1 MACHCCQITLSAAP
15 DATLGPIKPHAS
27 LVDTPTDYNL
37 TLTGPLNTVMA
48 ARGDL
53 LSHSP
58 LKINLTLKIPIHDCP
73 SHAALRAQCDKIE
86 TDTNTHIVL
95 FEPSPRRSSFISENT
110 LSIVITGLPR
120 YAEQA
125 RIQVLTA
132 LDEMVGL
139 HSDTLKIPL
148 KLHNLICGRKRVSLQ
163 PIIEETAT
171 NIYFPSPFREST
183 EELSDKTDEYSP
195 PIYITGDP
203 VNVNRVKD
211 MFNKLATQKEKS
223 MYHKD
228 SLLHARKLDWM
239 LLHRRDE
246 LRKIMHD
253 NGSFIAMPS
262 LGSGN
267 GVVTAYAEN
276 RVNAER
282 TLRSLNFLACSI
294 YEACF
299 YFNNR
304 DGAIYGTDGAHTF
317 FNSINNLV
325 GLVSQLSQISGAEV
339 SYKTDPG
346 CIEVFGTE
354 RAVRNVYQRLHEMAF
369 LKMFHQDSVFNVE
382 LSNDQR
388 EFISGKKSGKINK
401 IMKTSG
407 AKIKFL
413 PFSEY
418 NFIIEVE
425 STSFTKALDGLTML
439 QEELP
444 AEISFFVP
452 ETYHKRIIGV
462 GGKNIQRIMKK
473 YGVYVKFSN
482 AEEFAALGGYYDN
495 EDNVVAR
502 TPTKNHIN
510 LDNLRHSVMELISP
524 RDKDFVVQTAGI
536 PFRMHR
542 ILIRDHETHLAEIT
556 RQTNTRILW
565 PDHELASDTVTLVG
579 PEAQVGTA
587 VKMLRSIVPEE
598 YHFHAPCSPALR
610 AILASADFK
619 EAVIGRLQREFD
631 IHLDTGIPLK
641 SAPATATS
649 APVSPTIRTSTAA
662 PAEEDI
668 VIPLKMNKSNLEC
681 LPAAL
686 DILIGYLK
694 SQHVALYDDIV
705 MKSAKGASHSSS
717 TGSIAD
723 TFGPPFG
730 SKMLPSVIS
739 SDLTS
744 SSSMLH
750 SGTFSS
756 YSLFDYPASSGST
769 ALDASWKNFR
779 DMNSSRAA
787 ENIRAIFDTPLE
799 KDQPDKRMSMPLNTT
814 GFGFRGQSN
823 GHSSGSVDIW
833 SSPPQMPLMP
843 SGFAGG
849 GGGGGGVTTTTT
861 STLPAGVMDTT
872 KSHSMMYNVEPSTA
886 GLYSS
891 YGIQHKPSAVD
902 FHQYVVPTS
911 STSTGSNSSMH
922 STQSMPEGDLRFSQP
937 AMPARRHEDTSP
949 PKATTLSTATQI
961 RASRSS
967 SFVMPHTPSHPP
979 PLVYSAWH
987 LKKENL

>member
-1 MACHCCQITLSAAP
+1 M
-15 DATLGPIKPHAS
+15 
-27 LVDTPTDYNL
+27 PT
-37 TLTGPLNTVMA
+37 
-48 ARGDL
+48 
-53 LSHSP
+53 
-58 LKINLTLKIPIHDCP
+58 
-73 SHAALRAQCDKIE
+73 
-86 TDTNTHIVL
+86 
-95 FEPSPRRSSFISENT
+95 
-110 LSIVITGLPR
+110 
-120 YAEQA
+120 
-125 RIQVLTA
+125 
-132 LDEMVGL
+132 
-139 HSDTLKIPL
+139 
-148 KLHNLICGRKRVSLQ
+148 
-163 PIIEETAT
+163 
-171 NIYFPSPFREST
+171 
-183 EELSDKTDEYSP
+183 
-195 PIYITGDP
+195 
-203 VNVNRVKD
+203 
-211 MFNKLATQKEKS
+211 
-223 MYHKD
+223 
-228 SLLHARKLDWM
+228 
-239 LLHRRDE
+239 
-246 LRKIMHD
+246 
-253 NGSFIAMPS
+253 
-262 LGSGN
+262 LGSGE

-304 DGAIYGTDGAHTF
+304 DGAIYGADGAHTF

-325 GLVSQLSQISGAEV
+325 SLVSQLSQISGAEV

-369 LKMFHQDSVFNVE
+369 LKIFHQDSVFNVE

-495 EDNVVAR
+495 DDNVVAR

-524 RDKDFVVQTAGI
+524 RDKDFVVQTAGV

-542 ILIRDHETHLAEIT
+542 SLIRDHEAHLAEIT

-598 YHFHAPCSPALR
+598 YHFHAPFSSTLR

-619 EAVIGRLQREFD
+619 EAVVTRLQREFD
-631 IHLDTGIPLK
+631 IQLDTGTPLK
-641 SAPATATS
+641 SAPPVVTS
-649 APVSPTIRTSTAA
+649 APVSPTLRSSTSA
-662 PAEEDI
+662 PAEDDI
-668 VIPLKMNKSNLEC
+668 VVPLKMNRSNLDC

-686 DILIGYLK
+686 DILVGYLK
-694 SQHVALYDDIV
+694 SQHVALYDDMK
-705 MKSAKGASHSSS
+705 MKSMITKQPPHSSS
-717 TGSIAD
+717 TGSMAD
-723 TFGPPFG
+723 SFGPAFG
-730 SKMLPSVIS
+730 SKVLPSVIS
-739 SDLTS
+739 PGKRPTPDHHPLPPIKSAVADDEGPIWPTQPDLTAPA
-744 SSSMLH
+744 SSMLH
-750 SGTFSS
+750 TSGAFSS

-779 DMNSSRAA
+779 DMNSSRTA

-799 KDQPDKRMSMPLNTT
+799 NDHPPATTHHHHHHHDKRMSMPLNTT
-814 GFGFRGQSN
+814 GFGSFRTTSSSSTTTSSSQTN
-823 GHSSGSVDIW
+823 GHNTTPIGGGAHHHPPPPHGPSSASSVDIW
-833 SSPPQMPLMP
+833 SSPPQMPLLSP
-843 SGFAGG
+843 GFPTAGVG
-849 GGGGGGVTTTTT
+849 GPVGTNNPPN
-861 STLPAGVMDTT
+861 LPAGVMDTT
-872 KSHSMMYNVEPSTA
+872 TAKPHSMMYEAPATA

-891 YGIQHKPSAVD
+891 YGIPTKPPNAVD

-922 STQSMPEGDLRFSQP
+922 STQSMPEGDLRFTQAP
-937 AMPARRHEDTSP
+937 MPSRRHHDDTSP
-949 PKATTLSTATQI
+949 PKAVTTPTTTTPLSNATTQI

-967 SFVMPHTPSHPP
+967 SFIMPHTPSHPP

-987 LKKENL
+987 LKKENM